1 MIYRLEVV
9 EEFWPDQKPNIHVGR
24 IEASTKLKPDVY
36 EWSFSIPS
44 QLWEGF
50 RETFDGK
57 EVKNLPYIH
66 FSYAERSEPE
76 TRGGNNEV

>member
-24 IEASTKLKPDVY
+24 IEVSTRLNPDVY
-36 EWSFSIPS
+36 EGEFSIPDA
-44 QLWEGF
+44 LWEGF

-57 EVKNLPYIH
+57 EVENLPHID
-66 FSYAERSEPE
+66 FFWKPLMKKR
-76 TRGGNNEV
+76 